1 MKIRRRIGL
10 LVTVLVPM
18 ALFACVGSALDIGRA
33 NDVLHLVVVSHAPG
47 DSAAGRRSE
56 YWIDGTRDLA
66 RVVYEMPQGTAVRA
80 TGADWALDIPPQGA
94 ATRYRTAATD
104 SGPTLE
110 ITGQLYYLRDALAT
124 GRASVVSQ
132 DASTIVIMAGARSG
146 MLDVATGLPLWEA
159 IKGDRTM
166 YDYTVRELLPDS
178 GFPDSFF
185 SDALG
190 RPVSETAETSL
201 SQAAATAGI
210 TILAPPDGVPGR
222 ALQKVLVTHLA
233 SSRTVEQVHQLYGSD
248 VQIVANLLAQSTAI
262 DRPGGVDVA
271 TATGAGKLYR
281 DAWGAQIL
289 MRSGAIVYSVTAPT
303 EDLARAVAL
312 SLRAVE

>member
-1 MKIRRRIGL
+1 MRIRRRIGL
-10 LVTVLVPM
+10 FITVLVPM
-18 ALFACVGSALDIGRA
+18 ALFACVGGALDIGRA

-47 DSAAGRRSE
+47 DDAAGRRSE

-66 RVVYEMPQGTAVRA
+66 RVVYDMPQGTAVRA

-94 ATRYRTAATD
+94 ATRYRTAAAD

-110 ITGQLYYLRDALAT
+110 ITGQLYYLRDALAA

-132 DASTIVIMAGARSG
+132 DASTTVVMAGARSG

-159 IKGDRTM
+159 VKGDRIM
-166 YDYTVRELLPDS
+166 YDYQLRELLPAAY
-178 GFPDSFF
+178 FPDSFF
-185 SDALG
+185 TDALG

-201 SQAAATAGI
+201 GDAAATAGI
-210 TILAPPDGVPGR
+210 RILAPPDGIPGR
-222 ALQKVLVTHLA
+222 ALVKVLITHLA

-248 VQIVANLLAQSTAI
+248 VQIVANLLATATTI
-262 DRPGGVDVA
+262 DRPGGVDVV

-303 EDLARAVAL
+303 EDLARQVAL
-312 SLRAVE
+312 SLRAVQ

>member
-18 ALFACVGSALDIGRA
+18 ALFACVGSAIDIGRA

-47 DSAAGRRSE
+47 DAAAGRRSE
-56 YWIDGTRDLA
+56 YWIDGARDLA

-80 TGADWALDIPPQGA
+80 TGSDWALDIPPQGA
-94 ATRYRTAATD
+94 ATRYRTLSAD
-104 SGPTLE
+104 SGPTGE
-110 ITGQLYYLRDALAT
+110 ITGQLYYLRDALAA

-132 DASTIVIMAGARSG
+132 DASSVVVMAGSRSG
-146 MLDVATGLPLWEA
+146 MLDQATGLPLWEA

-166 YDYTVRELLPDS
+166 YEYQLRELLPAKR
-178 GFPDSFF
+178 FPDAFF
-185 SDALG
+185 ADALG
-190 RPVSETAETSL
+190 RPVSETTETSL
-201 SQAAATAGI
+201 VDAAATAGI
-210 TILAPPDGVPGR
+210 RILAPPDGVPGR
-222 ALQKVLVTHLA
+222 SLDKVLVTHLA

-248 VQIVANLLAQSTAI
+248 VQIVANLLAVATTI
-262 DRPGGVDVA
+262 DRPDGVDVV
-271 TATGAGKLYR
+271 TAAGAGKLYR

-303 EDLARAVAL
+303 EDLARQVAL
-312 SLRAVE
+312 ALRPVE

>member
-1 MKIRRRIGL
+1 MTIRRRIGL
-10 LVTVLVPM
+10 LITVLVPM
-18 ALFACVGSALDIGRA
+18 ALFACVGSALDIGHA

-47 DSAAGRRSE
+47 DDAAGRRSE

-94 ATRYRTAATD
+94 ATRYRTVAADT
-104 SGPTLE
+104 GPTLE

-124 GRASVVSQ
+124 GRASIVSQ
-132 DASTIVIMAGARSG
+132 DPATIVVTAGARSG

-159 IKGDRTM
+159 VKGDRTM
-166 YDYTVRELLPDS
+166 FDYQRRELLPAAR
-178 GFPDSFF
+178 FPDSFF
-185 SDALG
+185 MDALG

-201 SQAAATAGI
+201 GEAAATAGI
-210 TILAPPDGVPGR
+210 RILVPPNGVPGR
-222 ALQKVLVTHLA
+222 TLQKVLITHLA
-233 SSRTVEQVHQLYGSD
+233 ASRTVEQVHQLYGSD
-248 VQIVANLLAQSTAI
+248 VQIVANLLAAVTTV
-262 DRPGGVDVA
+262 DRPGGVDVV

-303 EDLARAVAL
+303 EDLARAIAL

>member
-1 MKIRRRIGL
+1 MRIRRRIGL
-10 LVTVLVPM
+10 LITVLVPM
-18 ALFACVGSALDIGRA
+18 ALFACVGSALDIGRP

-47 DSAAGRRSE
+47 DDAAGRRSE
-56 YWIDGTRDLA
+56 YWIDGVRDLA

-94 ATRYRTAATD
+94 ATRYRTASADT
-104 SGPTLE
+104 GPTLE

-124 GRASVVSQ
+124 GRASVISQ
-132 DASTIVIMAGARSG
+132 DPSTIVVVAGARSG

-166 YDYTVRELLPDS
+166 YDYQLRELLPAER
-178 GFPDSFF
+178 FPDSFF
-185 SDALG
+185 TDPLG
-190 RPVSETAETSL
+190 RPVSETAEMSL
-201 SQAAATAGI
+201 GLAAVAAGI
-210 TILAPPDGVPGR
+210 RILAPPDGVPGR
-222 ALQKVLVTHLA
+222 ALDKVLVTHLA

-248 VQIVANLLAQSTAI
+248 VQIVANLLATATTV
-262 DRPGGVDVA
+262 DRPDGVDVV

-289 MRSGAIVYSVTAPT
+289 MRSGAIIYSVTAPT
-303 EDLARAVAL
+303 EQLAREVAL

>member
-1 MKIRRRIGL
+1 MTVRRRIGL

-18 ALFACVGSALDIGRA
+18 VLFACVGSALDVGHA

-47 DSAAGRRSE
+47 DDAAGRRSE

-80 TGADWALDIPPQGA
+80 TGANWALDIPPQGA
-94 ATRYRTAATD
+94 ATRYRTAVPD
-104 SGPTLE
+104 GGPTSE
-110 ITGQLYYLRDALAT
+110 ITGQLYYLRDALAA

-132 DASTIVIMAGARSG
+132 DSSTIVVMAGSRSG

-166 YDYTVRELLPDS
+166 YDYQRRELLPAAR
-178 GFPDSFF
+178 FPDSFF

-201 SQAAATAGI
+201 AEAAATAGI
-210 TILAPPDGVPGR
+210 RILVPPDGVTGR
-222 ALQKVLVTHLA
+222 TLVKVLVTHLA
-233 SSRTVEQVHQLYGSD
+233 SSRTVEQVHQLYGTD
-248 VQIVANLLAQSTAI
+248 VQIVANLLAVSTTV
-262 DRPGGVDVA
+262 DRPGGVDVV

-281 DAWGAQIL
+281 DAWGVQIL
-289 MRSGAIVYSVTAPT
+289 MRAGPIVYSVTAPT
-303 EDLARAVAL
+303 EELARAVAL